1 VAPDTVVLTQPALRT
16 APLVARLNARG
27 FATECW
33 PMTLIAAA
41 DGVNWEAVARSFAAS
56 DWVVFPSPGAI
67 AVTLAAL
74 RAADLDWPAGP
85 SLGLVGRGSAEALM
99 SWHTDWPALRDARVL
114 APDGDD
120 QDAEALLALPEFAAV
135 AGQRVAVIGRVGM
148 EPRGVQALRARGASV
163 QVWGAYRVDPLAPP
177 PHAGAWLA
185 SRAADRRAV
194 AICVADSGSGRRLGE
209 FVDRLPVGSWV
220 RGQPLLTQHRRIAAA
235 LRADGWRCVHRHDPG
250 TAGLVAALESMPDID
265 R

>member
-27 FATECW
+27 VATECW
-33 PMTLIAAA
+33 PMSLIAAA
-41 DGVNWEAVARSFAAS
+41 DGTDWVALAGGLAAS

-67 AVTLAAL
+67 EVTLASL
-74 RAADLDWPAGP
+74 RAADLHWPAGP
-85 SLGLVGRGSAEALM
+85 SIGLVGRGSVQALLPWRPHW
-99 SWHTDWPALRDARVL
+99 SALRDARVL
-114 APDGDD
+114 APGGED
-120 QDAEALLALPEFAAV
+120 QDADALLALPEFAAV
-135 AGQRVAVIGRVGM
+135 EGRRVAVISRVGV
-148 EPRGVQALRARGASV
+148 EPRGVQALRARGANV
-163 QVWGAYRVDPLAPP
+163 QVWGVYRVDPLAPP

-185 SRAADRRAV
+185 WRAAHRRGV
-194 AICVADSGSGRRLGE
+194 AICVADAGSGRRLGG
-209 FVDRLPVGSWV
+209 FVDRLPVGDWV

-250 TAGLVAALESMPDID
+250 TDGLVAALESLPDIE

>member
-1 VAPDTVVLTQPALRT
+1 MAPDTVVLTQPAVRT

-33 PMTLIAAA
+33 PMSLIAAA
-41 DGVNWEAVARSFAAS
+41 DGVDWVTVARDFAAS
-56 DWVVFPSPGAI
+56 DWVMFPSPGAI
-67 AVTLAAL
+67 AVTLASL
-74 RAADLDWPAGP
+74 RAADLEWPAGP
-85 SLGLVGRGSAEALM
+85 SIGLVGRGSAQALAP
-99 SWHTDWPALRDARVL
+99 WRTHWPALRDARTL

-120 QDAEALLALPEFAAV
+120 QDADALLALSEFAEV
-135 AGQRVAVIGRVGM
+135 TGRRVAVVGRAGT

-163 QVWGAYRVDPLAPP
+163 QVCGVYRVDPLAPP

-185 SRAADRRAV
+185 SRAAGRRGV
-194 AICVADSGSGRRLGE
+194 AICVADAGSGCRLGG
-209 FVDRLPVGSWV
+209 FVDRLPVGDWV

-250 TAGLVAALESMPDID
+250 TDGLVAALESLPDIE